1 MDPRE
6 QSSAMD
12 DDTDPF
18 DLAGKFQMEESSRGD
33 VSGGPSWPIPAST
46 SLLSQPAPPVGL
58 NWSVV
63 ARDLEVDERVLRHD
77 GCIVLTGEYFPAA
90 GYCIVPSTMQA
101 RFVDVGD
108 MALSPMYFIGK
119 ITMDGFHLE
128 LPSMSPQSEI
138 HHPVVHRDTG
148 PIIGLF
154 IDPNDAER
162 AKREIFQGSLG
173 SGVSLGKGPLGTEL
187 RVRTTQSPGRV
198 ATVMASE
205 GGAII
210 SVSGRAIDLHA
221 PGVAATGR

>member
-1 MDPRE
+1 MESTE
-6 QSSAMD
+6 QSFKSED
-12 DDTDPF
+12 GTDPF
-18 DLAGKFQMEESSRGD
+18 DLAGRFQVEESARGD
-33 VSGGPSWPIPAST
+33 VPGGPTWPVPAAT
-46 SLLSQPAPPVGL
+46 NLDAHPAPPVGL

-77 GCIVLTGEYFPAA
+77 GCVVLTGEYFPAA
-90 GYCIVPSTMQA
+90 GYAIEPTTMRV

-108 MALSPMYFIGK
+108 MALNAVYFVGK
-119 ITMDGFHLE
+119 ITMDGFHLD
-128 LPSMSPQSEI
+128 LPVTESRGEI

-162 AKREIFQGSLG
+162 AKREILQGSLG

-187 RVRTTQSPGRV
+187 RVRTASLAGRV
-198 ATVMASE
+198 ATVMAGE

-210 SVSGRAIDLHA
+210 SVSGKAIDLHSSEVTPA
-221 PGVAATGR
+221 HR